1 MNKTLSIIIPSY
13 NEEKTIIKILE
24 KIHANKIESINFE
37 IIVIDDGSSD
47 QSRKVLESN
56 KDLYNKLLINERNL
70 GKGFSVK
77 KGIENASGDYILIQ
91 DADLE
96 YDPGD
101 YVKFVNVISKFD
113 PDGIIG
119 TRVIFNQYTR
129 AHNFFNKIGNKILT
143 LIFNIIYNKTFTD
156 ICCCYFVFKKDLID
170 SKKLKSNGFEGHI
183 EIISQVMKK
192 GKNFYEVPINYNGRT
207 INEGKK
213 IRYYHF
219 IPMLIKLFSSRIK

>member
-1 MNKTLSIIIPSY
+1 MKKTLSIIIPSY

-101 YVKFVNVISKFD
+101 YVKFVNVISEFD

-170 SKKLKSNGFEGHI
+170 PKKLKSNGFE
-183 EIISQVMKK
+183 
-192 GKNFYEVPINYNGRT
+192 
-207 INEGKK
+207 
-213 IRYYHF
+213 
-219 IPMLIKLFSSRIK
+219 

>member
-1 MNKTLSIIIPSY
+1 MKKTLSIIIPSY

-24 KIHANKIESINFE
+24 KIDSNKIELINFE
-37 IIVIDDGSSD
+37 IIVIEDGSSD

-101 YVKFVNVISKFD
+101 YVKFVNVISEFD

-119 TRVIFNQYTR
+119 TRVIFSQYTR

-156 ICCCYFVFKKDLID
+156 ICCCYFVFKKDLINQ
-170 SKKLKSNGFEGHI
+170 KKLRSNGFEGHI

-207 INEGKK
+207 IGEGKK
-213 IRYYHF
+213 IRFYHF
-219 IPMLIKLFSSRIK
+219 IPMLIKIFLDRIR

>member
-1 MNKTLSIIIPSY
+1 MKKTLSIIIPSY

-24 KIHANKIESINFE
+24 KIHENKIESINFE

-56 KDLYNKLLINERNL
+56 KDLYNELLINERNL
-70 GKGFSVK
+70 GKGFSIK
-77 KGIENASGDYILIQ
+77 KGIEKASGDYVLIQ

-96 YDPGD
+96 YDPRD
-101 YVKFVNVISKFD
+101 YVKFVNVISEFE

-119 TRVIFNQYTR
+119 TRAIFNQYTR
-129 AHNFFNKIGNKILT
+129 AHNFFNKTGNTILT

-156 ICCCYFVFKKDLID
+156 ICCCYFVFKKDLINPQ
-170 SKKLKSNGFEGHI
+170 KLRSNGFEGHI
-183 EIISQVMKK
+183 EIISQVMRK

-207 INEGKK
+207 IKEGKK
-213 IRYYHF
+213 IRFYHF
-219 IPMLIKLFSSRIK
+219 IPMLYQIFLSKII

>member
-1 MNKTLSIIIPSY
+1 MQKTLSIIIPSY

-24 KIHANKIESINFE
+24 RINSNKIESINFE
-37 IIVIDDGSSD
+37 IIVIEDGSSD
-47 QSRKVLESN
+47 QSRKFLESN

-96 YDPGD
+96 YDPID
-101 YVKFVNVISKFD
+101 YIKFVNVNSRFD
-113 PDGIIG
+113 SDGVIG
-119 TRVIFNQYTR
+119 TRVIFSQYTR

-170 SKKLKSNGFEGHI
+170 TQKLNSNGFEGHI

>member
-1 MNKTLSIIIPSY
+1 MKKILSIIIPSY

-24 KIHANKIESINFE
+24 KINSNKIESINFE
-37 IIVIDDGSSD
+37 IIVIEDGSSD
-47 QSRKVLESN
+47 QSRKFLESN
-56 KDLYNKLLINERNL
+56 KGLYNKLLINERNL

-96 YDPGD
+96 YDPID
-101 YVKFVNVISKFD
+101 YVKFVNVISRFD
-113 PDGIIG
+113 PDGVIG

-143 LIFNIIYNKTFTD
+143 LTFNIIYNKTFTD

-170 SKKLKSNGFEGHI
+170 TKKLNSNGFEGHI